1 MNTEIDNLKHAI
13 VKMLKAGQPVFFGCD
28 VGKFYDRD
36 SGIMDLELFE
46 YEVRL
51 EKSPCTTQFGML
63 GF

>member
-1 MNTEIDNLKHAI
+1 M
-13 VKMLKAGQPVFFGCD
+13 FFGCD

-51 EKSPCTTQFGML
+51 ERNPAHTIWHARILRLIVMVIFTPDCV
-63 GF
+63 